1 MTDDDLWLDALL
13 DDELD
18 APASLALQRRLAA
31 EPALQRRLDERRALR
46 DAIRTQATR
55 HAAPDALRAHLM
67 AMLPHADASG
77 PTAPS
82 RADAQAGAPGA
93 RASARDAQA
102 PGRDAQADA
111 PGAQAAAHDAVA
123 GTHDTATSPHDAPAS
138 SPADAR
144 AHVRTQAS
152 SAMPADPRAS
162 LERRGS
168 RAGVRRRMALPWL
181 TGLGGALAATLCTLA
196 VVDPAALGWRHGEA
210 MASLQTAEASEAVS
224 AHTRALL
231 VDHPIEVASSD
242 QHTVRPWLSARLNF
256 VPPVTDFAPQGYP
269 LVGARRD
276 VLSGETAAALV
287 YRHGAHVV
295 SVFVRPVDPAA
306 TRAVEATRVVRGFNV
321 IERTQGG
328 LAFCFVSDANPHELR
343 ALADLVAPLAVG

>member
-1 MTDDDLWLDALL
+1 MNDDDLWLDALL

-46 DAIRTQATR
+46 DVIRAQATR
-55 HAAPDALRAHLM
+55 HAAPADLRANLM
-67 AMLPHADASG
+67 AMLAESAAATPRMAADAG
-77 PTAPS
+77 ANP
-82 RADAQAGAPGA
+82 RADEGAFADPRTGEGA
-93 RASARDAQA
+93 FANPRPATGAS
-102 PGRDAQADA
+102 
-111 PGAQAAAHDAVA
+111 
-123 GTHDTATSPHDAPAS
+123 TN
-138 SPADAR
+138 
-144 AHVRTQAS
+144 
-152 SAMPADPRAS
+152 PRAS

-168 RAGVRRRMALPWL
+168 RAAARRRVALPWAA
-181 TGLGGALAATLCTLA
+181 GLGGALLASVCTLA
-196 VVDPAALGWRHGEA
+196 LVAPGTLGWHRGEA

-287 YRHGAHVV
+287 YRHGAHVI
-295 SVFVRPVDPAA
+295 SVFVRPAGAGAPAGA
-306 TRAVEATRVVRGFNV
+306 EATRVVRGFNV

-328 LAFCFVSDANPHELR
+328 LAFCFVSDANPRELA
-343 ALADLVAPLAVG
+343 ALADLVAPLAGG

>member
-1 MTDDDLWLDALL
+1 MTCPDPMLLHALL

-18 APASLALQRRLAA
+18 AAASLALQRRLAA
-31 EPALQRRLDERRALR
+31 EPALRRRLDDRRALR
-46 DAIRTQATR
+46 DVVRAQATR
-55 HAAPDALRAHLM
+55 HSAPDDLRANLM
-67 AMLPHADASG
+67 AVLASQ
-77 PTAPS
+77 S
-82 RADAQAGAPGA
+82 E
-93 RASARDAQA
+93 
-102 PGRDAQADA
+102 ADA
-111 PGAQAAAHDAVA
+111 P
-123 GTHDTATSPHDAPAS
+123 S
-138 SPADAR
+138 SPR
-144 AHVRTQAS
+144 AA
-152 SAMPADPRAS
+152 

-168 RAGVRRRMALPWL
+168 RAAARRRLVLPWA
-181 TGLGGALAATLCTLA
+181 TGLGGALCASALTLA
-196 VVDPAALGWRHGEA
+196 VVAPGTPGWHRGEA

-287 YRHGAHVV
+287 YRHGAHVI

-306 TRAVEATRVVRGFNV
+306 PRAAEATRSVRGFNV

-343 ALADLVAPLAVG
+343 SLADLVAPLAGG